1 MFILT
6 LEVRA
11 LVLYC
16 FLSGRTSNVF
26 HPSQTKDGI
35 KLAQKWLTF
44 QTKDKHIREGN
55 NKVLGKFAIKRGG
68 HFSRGRPFTVS

>member
-35 KLAQKWLTF
+35 KLA
-44 QTKDKHIREGN
+44 
-55 NKVLGKFAIKRGG
+55 
-68 HFSRGRPFTVS
+68 HFSEMADLSGKRQAYS